1 MLNASAEMWLSH
13 GSWYCIH
20 SMDDHTVRMKND
32 KQMEGRLEVVSSPGR
47 TQSRCLL
54 VQMKALQGNSVP
66 QIHLSPRPPAGLSLL
81 SAETTSQVCEE

>member
-20 SMDDHTVRMKND
+20 SMDDHTVCMKND

-47 TQSRCLL
+47 KDTKQ
-54 VQMKALQGNSVP
+54 VP
-66 QIHLSPRPPAGLSLL
+66 FGANESSPRKLCASD
-81 SAETTSQVCEE
+81 SFISTATCRSFFAKC